1 MYSSVPSSIARVLS
15 AGLFSAGLIVFPAL
29 VGADFTENLSGM
41 FALESRHFFEAPTT
55 NRQHNANLSGY
66 GEFEYYHALDD
77 GKNNFVITPFFR
89 LDENDSE
96 RTHGDFRELAW
107 LHYADSFE
115 LRVGISKVFWG
126 VAESRHL
133 VDIINQTDS
142 IENTD
147 GEDKL
152 GQPMVNISYLSDTV
166 GTFDFFLLPY
176 FRQRTFA
183 GINGRPA
190 LPLPVDTDN
199 PVYESADE
207 EKHIDFAVRWSHSID
222 IWDIGLAYFDGT
234 AREPRLVAGRV
245 NNAAVLVPHYDQI
258 GQISLDAQ
266 ATTEDWLWK
275 IEAIY
280 VDTRSQ
286 ANYGASV
293 TGFEYTFVG
302 VFDTAADVGVIGEY
316 LYDQRDDTQA
326 FQNDLLLGVRWVLND
341 EASTELL
348 FGIIQDLE
356 GGARSVSLEAGRR
369 ISEHVKFSAELRLIN
384 DAAEDAVLR
393 FAENDNLLQLELG
406 YYF

>member
-1 MYSSVPSSIARVLS
+1 M
-15 AGLFSAGLIVFPAL
+15 
-29 VGADFTENLSGM
+29 
-41 FALESRHFFEAPTT
+41 
-55 NRQHNANLSGY
+55 
-66 GEFEYYHALDD
+66 
-77 GKNNFVITPFFR
+77 
-89 LDENDSE
+89 
-96 RTHGDFRELAW
+96 
-107 LHYADSFE
+107 
-115 LRVGISKVFWG
+115 
-126 VAESRHL
+126 
-133 VDIINQTDS
+133 
-142 IENTD
+142 
-147 GEDKL
+147 
-152 GQPMVNISYLSDTV
+152 
-166 GTFDFFLLPY
+166 
-176 FRQRTFA
+176 
-183 GINGRPA
+183 
-190 LPLPVDTDN
+190 
-199 PVYESADE
+199 YESADE

-356 GGARSVSLEAGRR
+356 GVRVASAWRR
-369 ISEHVKFSAELRLIN
+369 V
-384 DAAEDAVLR
+384 DALVNTSN
-393 FAENDNLLQLELG
+393 FLQNCV
-406 YYF
+406 